1 MLLSS
6 PKLHQL
12 IEAGVINALHENV
25 NSASIDVRI
34 GDEILIETPENF
46 YFEDGNGAG
55 YGGTGVHRNPVDI
68 SKKQSPSFTKVK
80 IPEEGYIIR
89 PGECFLAHTVETFNL
104 PNTISGQFI
113 LRSSVGRCFL
123 EHMQAGWADAGW
135 HGAQLTLEF
144 CNMLKYHDL
153 LIKPG
158 MRIGQMVF
166 FEHEDA
172 GKDSYQIKGNYNGQ
186 QGATTAFSLDKALRV
201 EDILKED

>member
-6 PKLHQL
+6 PQLHQL
-12 IEAGVINALHENV
+12 IDAGVINALHENV
-25 NSASIDVRI
+25 NSASIDVCI
-34 GDEILIETPENF
+34 GDEILVEKQLIGDDFLFRE
-46 YFEDGNGAG
+46 
-55 YGGTGVHRNPVDI
+55 PVDI
-68 SKKQSPSFTKVK
+68 SKKQSPEFVKIK
-80 IPEEGYIIR
+80 IPEEGYIIK

-166 FEHEDA
+166 FQHEDA
-172 GKDSYQIKGNYNGQ
+172 GSDSYKIKGNYNGQ

-201 EDILKED
+201 EDILKES